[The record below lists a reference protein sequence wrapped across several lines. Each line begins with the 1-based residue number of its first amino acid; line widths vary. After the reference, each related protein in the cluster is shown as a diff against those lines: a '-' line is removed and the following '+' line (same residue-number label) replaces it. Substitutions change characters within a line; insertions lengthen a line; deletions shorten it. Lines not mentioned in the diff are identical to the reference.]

1 MVTKDKHR
9 PVVDLGNLQ
18 STSASQKTVAEDLPA
33 RWRPMGG
40 LSSKV
45 GPRAQLVLV
54 LCIAIFIAAA
64 VSHFVATWVGLPTP
78 EATYRRIGPE
88 DGPQVF
94 CAGSSVVQFG
104 LSWPEIS
111 EALGQGIESWGL
123 GGSTPTEWEAS
134 QSLATNTNLMI
145 IGVSL
150 HDLNEH
156 FLCDSRANVVPI
168 TQTIR
173 DLWESKADWQFSKR
187 VLTQYP
193 LAYIRILFPTAGKAD
208 AVLVG
213 LRRKLRQ
220 LAGLSPSAED
230 KGNFLVLPTKP
241 VLNFGAAS
249 EKLSEWPADKALR
262 RLDLL
267 RSEIHGSHWFR
278 GPKHLAFLR
287 MLDRAQQRGR
297 VIVVVAPVA
306 PMYVHRFVT
315 PEVTRSFE
323 DALTEAQRLFPQAQF
338 VRLDQMPALDSDEY
352 FSDFVHLNGPGRQI
366 ATTAFLEELRKDF
379 RRP

>member
-1 MVTKDKHR
+1 MVTKDKTS
-9 PVVDLGNLQ
+9 PVAKLEDLQPSPVLP
-18 STSASQKTVAEDLPA
+18 KTVTAGLSV
-33 RWRPMGG
+33 RWRPIED
-40 LSSKV
+40 LLISV
-45 GPRAQLVLV
+45 GPKAQLIFV
-54 LCIAIFIAAA
+54 LCSAIFIAAA
-64 VSHFVATWVGLPTP
+64 ISHFAAAWLGLPRP
-78 EATYRRIGPE
+78 VATYRRIGPE
-88 DGPQVF
+88 NGPQVF

-111 EALGQGIESWGL
+111 ETLGQGIESWGL
-123 GGSTPTEWEAS
+123 GGSTPTEWEET

-156 FLCDSRANVVPI
+156 FLCDSHANVVPI

-173 DLWESKADWQFSKR
+173 DLWQSKADWQFSKR

-193 LAYIRILFPTAGKAD
+193 LAYLRILFPTTGKSD

-213 LRRKLRQ
+213 LRRKLRE

-230 KGNFLVLPTKP
+230 KGNFLVLPSKP
-241 VLNFGAAS
+241 ILDFGAS
-249 EKLSEWPADKALR
+249 TERLSDWPADKALR

-267 RSEIHGSHWFR
+267 RSEIHGLHWFH

-287 MLDRAQQRGR
+287 MLDRAQQRGG

-306 PMYVHRFVT
+306 PMYVHKFVT
-315 PEVTRSFE
+315 PDVLRSFE
-323 DALTEAQRLFPQAQF
+323 NALAEGQRAAPQALF
-338 VRLDQMPALDSDEY
+338 VRLDQLPALNSDEY
-352 FSDFVHLNGPGRQI
+352 YSDFVHLNGAGRQI
-366 ATTAFLEELRKDF
+366 ATAAFLEELRRDF